1 MTCPLNRCDGSGWIP
16 GTRWTDTPASGD
28 QLVAT
33 HEPCLCHGW
42 RPIGEAGRNERHG
55 VTLVWAQGLGIVAG
69 YFACVGC
76 WYGADANR
84 LDPQPTHYHPR
95 PVPPEFGETT

>member
-1 MTCPLNRCDGSGWIP
+1 MSTITYDSNGLCTRCRSTGWVPTALAGLGRVLPCP
-16 GTRWTDTPASGD
+16 
-28 QLVAT
+28 
-33 HEPCLCHGW
+33 CHGW

-76 WYGADANR
+76 WYDADANR

-95 PVPPEFGETT
+95 PMPPEGV